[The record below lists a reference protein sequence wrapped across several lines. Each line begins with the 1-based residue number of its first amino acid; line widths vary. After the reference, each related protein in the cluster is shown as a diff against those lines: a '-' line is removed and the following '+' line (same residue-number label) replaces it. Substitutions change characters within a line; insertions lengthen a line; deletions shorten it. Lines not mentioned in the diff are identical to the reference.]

1 MFRDG
6 AFSPHLFSCVERQPA
21 AAAPLSSGTS
31 RNAPVRA
38 PQLTTFSSKGKS
50 DYDTASDE
58 HRFTQFF
65 AKTRERMM
73 AELRDD
79 VRKFVREELDE
90 EIGCLFKEMGHL
102 RASVATSL
110 TRQRSLASGLA
121 KVMAAVDELDVHD
134 KFGFQDMRNG
144 EFLSAADSEID
155 REWKAFFMINDD
167 LATAPTEPLH
177 EGLSTYE
184 TEEPIERGF
193 QESRRRADHSEPFDD
208 VGSEGK
214 LGSVRTSQRQ
224 SMRPSNRTAGTPREE
239 ALQHGSRWGFATK
252 SSQSF
257 EPQLQSLVES
267 LKSNLSWSSTSQ
279 DGAASDQLAQTF
291 REV

>member
-31 RNAPVRA
+31 RNAPVRE
-38 PQLTTFSSKGKS
+38 PQLTTFSNKGKS
-50 DYDTASDE
+50 DYATASDE

-110 TRQRSLASGLA
+110 TRQRTLASGLA

-134 KFGFQDMRNG
+134 KFGFRNE

-155 REWKAFFMINDD
+155 KEWKAFFMINDD
-167 LATAPTEPLH
+167 LTTAPTEPLN

-214 LGSVRTSQRQ
+214 LGVVTTSQRQ